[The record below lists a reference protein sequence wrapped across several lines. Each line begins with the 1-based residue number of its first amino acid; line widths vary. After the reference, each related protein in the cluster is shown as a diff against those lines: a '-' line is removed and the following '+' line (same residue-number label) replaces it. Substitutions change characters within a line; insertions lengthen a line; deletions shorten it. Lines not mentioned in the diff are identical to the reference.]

1 MMHIRPALYA
11 GLGLVLVLSGCNSSK
26 KSAVDPKQ
34 FTLEIDKYR
43 KEQTALIDSTNSND
57 ARLNRTLNEINAR
70 VDKLQQAND
79 QLTAELA
86 AYKELPDVRQEII
99 PEVMSRF
106 QIVNQAQD
114 QFVKSIRDS
123 VTLRAT
129 ATQDTMTTRIA
140 SMQSMLSEHMAFV
153 QFVAT
158 EQDSINRVFANKIDS
173 RPWYVSFMGKWEDR
187 QRARKAAANP

>member
-1 MMHIRPALYA
+1 MMHIRPAVYA
-11 GLGLVLVLSGCNSSK
+11 GLGIVFVLSGCQK

-34 FTLEIDKYR
+34 FAVEINKYR
-43 KEQTALIDSTNSND
+43 EEQTALIDSTNAND

-70 VDKLQQAND
+70 VDKLQQIND

-86 AYKELPDVRQEII
+86 AYKELPDVRLEII
-99 PEVMSRF
+99 PEVTSRF

-123 VTLRAT
+123 ITTRAT
-129 ATQDTMTTRIA
+129 ATQDTMTARIA
-140 SMQSMLSEHMAFV
+140 VMQSMLNEHMAFV
-153 QFVAT
+153 QFVAV

-187 QRARKAAANP
+187 QRAHRAANP

>member
-1 MMHIRPALYA
+1 MTHIRPALCA
-11 GLGLVLVLSGCNSSK
+11 GLGVLFVLSGCQK
-26 KSAVDPKQ
+26 KSTVDPKQ
-34 FTLEIDKYR
+34 FTVEINKYR
-43 KEQTALIDSTNSND
+43 EELTALIDSTNAGD

-70 VDKLQQAND
+70 VDKLQQGND

-86 AYKELPDVRQEII
+86 AYKELPDVRLEII
-99 PEVMSRF
+99 PEVTSRF

-123 VTLRAT
+123 ITLRAT
-129 ATQDTMTTRIA
+129 ATQDTMTARIA
-140 SMQSMLSEHMAFV
+140 IMQNMLGEHMAFV

-158 EQDSINRVFANKIDS
+158 EQDSINRVFANRIDS

-187 QRARKAAANP
+187 QRAHKSASNP

>member
-1 MMHIRPALYA
+1 MMHIRPAVYA
-11 GLGLVLVLSGCNSSK
+11 GLGIVFVLSGCQK

-34 FTLEIDKYR
+34 FAVEINKYR
-43 KEQTALIDSTNSND
+43 EEQTALIDSTNAND

-70 VDKLQQAND
+70 VDKLQQIND

-86 AYKELPDVRQEII
+86 AYKELPDVRLEII
-99 PEVMSRF
+99 PEVTSRF

-123 VTLRAT
+123 ITMRAT
-129 ATQDTMTTRIA
+129 ATQDTMTARIA
-140 SMQSMLSEHMAFV
+140 VMQNMLNEHVAFV

-158 EQDSINRVFANKIDS
+158 EQDSINRMFANRIDS

-187 QRARKAAANP
+187 QRAHRAANP